1 MRKSSSVY
9 PCVHYI
15 IIWLRFAFLCGIA
28 LESSILEY
36 NGKKADL
43 TKNELKI
50 LYYLFKNAGKICPR
64 SDIVDFLWDNQLYI
78 DDNAL
83 SVNMTRIREKLASIG
98 LTEFIKT
105 KHRQGYTL

>member
-1 MRKSSSVY
+1 MLPGRLKSSF
-9 PCVHYI
+9 I
-15 IIWLRFAFLCGIA
+15 
-28 LESSILEY
+28 EY
-36 NGKKADL
+36 NEQKADL

-64 SDIVDFLWDNQLYI
+64 SDIVDFLWDNQLYV

-83 SVNMTRIREKLASIG
+83 SVNITRIREKLASIG
-98 LTEFIKT
+98 LTDFIKT